1 MNKSAFILPTITLT
15 FIIVLFSLTLN
26 IRDLKIG
33 GPTPISHLINNEMND
48 FEQTEKFDNEIL
60 KFMKYWDLK
69 GGSFAIMRNDSLLY
83 AKGYGYADLENS
95 IKCEVKNTFRVASV
109 SKLLTATAIM
119 KLVEDER
126 LKLDS
131 QVFGE
136 DGILC
141 DTTFLDVKYS
151 NTKKITVDHLLRHTA
166 GFSSPVGDPAFF
178 QENISRVLDKELP
191 LSVDDFIHYAI
202 QNRLKTNPGSSY
214 DYSNLGYIILSK
226 VIEVASG
233 MEYERYMKEEV
244 FAAADCHDMYIG
256 RNFSENRPKNEV
268 QYYEVKEAEPVEAY
282 DGSGR
287 MTMKS
292 DGGNNVT
299 AIAGAGGWVAS
310 PVEILKFVASI
321 NKCDIVENILSKE
334 SISTMTYDSKR
345 DKPIGWASVS
355 GTEWLRSGSMAG
367 TTALIKQQKN
377 GYTWVFLTNS
387 SSWNGHRLSRYIST
401 NISRY
406 VSNVKEWPKRDL
418 FKIRETRD
426 EIIEEMAAAKAQKE
440 EEEIAKIEE

>member
-26 IRDLKIG
+26 SKEFKIG
-33 GPTPISHLINNEMND
+33 GPTPISHLISNEMSD
-48 FEQTEKFDNEIL
+48 FEQTEKFDSEIL

-83 AKGYGYADLENS
+83 AKAYGYANLDQE

-119 KLVEDER
+119 KLVEDDR
-126 LKLDS
+126 LKLNS
-131 QVFGE
+131 LVFGE
-136 DGILC
+136 EGILC
-141 DTTFLDVKYS
+141 DTLFSDIKYA
-151 NTKKITVDHLLRHTA
+151 NTKKITVEHLLRHTA

-178 QENISRVLDKELP
+178 QENISRVLEKKLP
-191 LSVDDFIHYAI
+191 LSVDDFVHYAI

-226 VIEVASG
+226 VVEVASG
-233 MEYERYMKEEV
+233 MEYERYMKEEIL
-244 FAAADCHDMYIG
+244 AAADCHDIYIG
-256 RNFSENRPKNEV
+256 RNFSENRQKNEV
-268 QYYEVKEAEPVEAY
+268 QYYEVKEAEPVKAY

-287 MTMKS
+287 MTLKS
-292 DGGNNVT
+292 NGGNNVT
-299 AIAGAGGWVAS
+299 SISGAGGWVAS
-310 PVEILKFVASI
+310 PVEILRFVASI
-321 NKCDIVENILSKE
+321 NGSDVVENILTKE

-355 GTEWLRSGSMAG
+355 GKEWLRSGSMAG

-377 GYTWVFLTNS
+377 GYTWVFITNS
-387 SSWNGHRLSRYIST
+387 SSWNGHRLSRYMST
-401 NISRY
+401 NISKY

-418 FKIRETRD
+418 FKIRENRA
-426 EIIEEMAAAKAQKE
+426 EILEEIAAAKASKE
-440 EEEIAKIEE
+440 EEKEKTEE